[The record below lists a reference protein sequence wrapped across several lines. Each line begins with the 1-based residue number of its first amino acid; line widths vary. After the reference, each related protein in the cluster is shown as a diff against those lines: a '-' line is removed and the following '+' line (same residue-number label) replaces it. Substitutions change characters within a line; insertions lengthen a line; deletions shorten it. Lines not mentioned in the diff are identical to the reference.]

1 MNPLNVSTP
10 GLMTVVAVA
19 VTSSCAT
26 GTLARSG
33 TTSWVSPESSRSSRS
48 MSLVDEAELGVVVLR
63 GRAQLGRSAGS
74 IPFDPQVG
82 RS

>member
-1 MNPLNVSTP
+1 MKPLNESTP

-26 GTLARSG
+26 GTLARLG
-33 TTSWVSPESSRSSRS
+33 ATSWGAPELSRSPRS
-48 MSLVDEAELGVVVLR
+48 TSLVDEAEPGVVVFR

-74 IPFDPQVG
+74 FPFDPQVG